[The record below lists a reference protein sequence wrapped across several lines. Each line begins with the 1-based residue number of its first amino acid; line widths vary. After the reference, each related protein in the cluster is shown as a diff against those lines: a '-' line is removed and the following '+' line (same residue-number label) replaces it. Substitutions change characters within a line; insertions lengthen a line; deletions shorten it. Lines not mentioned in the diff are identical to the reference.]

1 MAGGIKQWPEADR
14 PRERLLRQGETALSD
29 TDLLAVIL
37 RTGDGAAGTSAV
49 DMAREILATFDGD
62 LSRLAAASLAEICRV
77 RGVGPAKAA
86 GIRAALAL
94 GSRLAEKRLGQ
105 GEHYSSPS
113 QVYHH
118 YGQRFRREKKEHF
131 LILLLDGKNR
141 LIREVSVSIGSL
153 NQSLVHPREV
163 FSPAVRDSAA
173 AVILVHNHPSGDPAP
188 SREDLEITRRLRQ
201 SGETLGIRVLDHI
214 IIGHDTYVSL
224 ADRGEL

>member
-14 PRERLLRQGETALSD
+14 PRERLLRQGEAALSD

-37 RTGDGAAGTSAV
+37 RTGDGAGGSSAV
-49 DMAREILATFDGD
+49 DMAREILAAFDHD
-62 LSRLAAASLAEICRV
+62 LSRLAVASAAEICRV

-94 GSRLAEKRLGQ
+94 GSRLAAKRFDQ
-105 GEHYSSPS
+105 NEQYSSPS
-113 QVYHH
+113 QVFHH
-118 YGQRFRREKKEHF
+118 YGPRFRGEKREHF
-131 LILLLDGKNR
+131 LILLLDGRNR
-141 LIREVSVSIGSL
+141 LIREVSVSVGSL

-173 AVILVHNHPSGDPAP
+173 ALILVHNHPSGDPSP

-201 SGETLGIRVLDHI
+201 AGDTLGIRILDHV
-214 IIGHDTYVSL
+214 IIGHHGYVSL

>member
-14 PRERLLRQGETALSD
+14 PREKLLRLGEGSLSD
-29 TDLLAVIL
+29 TELLAVIL

-49 DMAREILATFDGD
+49 DMAREILAAFGSD
-62 LSRLAAASLAEICRV
+62 LGCLAAASPAEICRV

-94 GSRLAEKRLGQ
+94 GVRLAEKRLGEN
-105 GEHYSSPS
+105 EHYSSPG
-113 QVYHH
+113 QVFHH
-118 YGQRFRREKKEHF
+118 YGQRLRREKKEHF

-141 LIREVSVSIGSL
+141 LIREVPVSVGSL

-201 SGETLGIRVLDHI
+201 AGETLGIRVLDHI